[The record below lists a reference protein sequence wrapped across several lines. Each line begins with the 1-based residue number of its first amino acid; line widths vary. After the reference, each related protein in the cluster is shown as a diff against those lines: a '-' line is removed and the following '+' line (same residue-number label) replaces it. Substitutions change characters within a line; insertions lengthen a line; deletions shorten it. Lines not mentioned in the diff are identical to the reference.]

1 MAMQE
6 TWSQLYLVWQMLNPL
21 RICLYS
27 VLTLWYSQI
36 WLYCSY

>member
-1 MAMQE
+1 MAMQKCGL
-6 TWSQLYLVWQMLNPL
+6 TVLGLANAQSIMHSL
-21 RICLYS
+21 CC